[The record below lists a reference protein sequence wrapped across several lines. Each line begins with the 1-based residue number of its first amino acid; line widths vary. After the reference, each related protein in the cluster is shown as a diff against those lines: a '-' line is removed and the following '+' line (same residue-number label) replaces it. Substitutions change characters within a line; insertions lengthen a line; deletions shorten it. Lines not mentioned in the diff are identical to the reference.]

1 MNEKKNLTVEETMK
15 YLGVSRSTIYE
26 LVNSKGFPSFRIG
39 KKILVNVDALQ
50 EWIDQNIRK
59 RWEQE

>member
-1 MNEKKNLTVEETMK
+1 MTEKKTLTVEETMK
-15 YLGVSRSTIYE
+15 YLGVGRSTIYE

-39 KKILVNVDALQ
+39 KKILVNADALQ
-50 EWIDQNIRK
+50 EWIDQNIRR

>member
-1 MNEKKNLTVEETMK
+1 MNEKKTLTVEETRK
-15 YLGVSRSTIYE
+15 YLGVSRTTIYE

-39 KKILVNVDALQ
+39 KRILVNADALQ
-50 EWIDQNIRK
+50 DWIDQNIRE